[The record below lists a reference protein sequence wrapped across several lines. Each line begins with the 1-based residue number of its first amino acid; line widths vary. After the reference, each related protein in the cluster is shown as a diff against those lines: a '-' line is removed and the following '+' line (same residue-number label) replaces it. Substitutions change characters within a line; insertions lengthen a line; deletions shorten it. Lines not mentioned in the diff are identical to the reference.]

1 MPGARCLVVG
11 KGRDAARAM
20 LPAVLLPTRVLPTL
34 LLPTLLLAVGL
45 MSAPAAAF
53 RSPVCALLLEVETDA
68 ADALESGVLP
78 EPRLLADRA
87 DEILALAREDP
98 EIQTGMIRLARVYEA
113 AEDASLLEF
122 GQAVLDT
129 AQALRLVRSDCGIPS
144 AVLVMSGEAATHR
157 PATGRDDPPMTDA
170 EAFRIIRTGDVDRR
184 MTWTVIAVIA
194 AVSAAGLFLQWL
206 WVGRRTGAPRHA
218 CELRATVE
226 TPWGEGNTV
235 VEDVS
240 RFGARV
246 RRRGLPLEPGH
257 RVELRCAHF
266 TRRARVRWC
275 NEHFFGVLF
284 PTALS
289 EEVVAAIVA
298 EAEAASAEGDA
309 AESEGRPERS
319 EAEVV

>member
-1 MPGARCLVVG
+1 MPGARCLVAG
-11 KGRDAARAM
+11 KGRDAPRAR
-20 LPAVLLPTRVLPTL
+20 LPAVLLPVL
-34 LLPTLLLAVGL
+34 LLLAVLPTG
-45 MSAPAAAF
+45 PAAAA
-53 RSPVCALLLEVETDA
+53 RSPVCTLLLEVETDA
-68 ADALESGVLP
+68 ADALENGVLP
-78 EPRLLADRA
+78 APRLLADRA

-157 PATGRDDPPMTDA
+157 PATGRYDPPMSDA

-184 MTWTVIAVIA
+184 MTWSVIAVIA

-289 EEVVAAIVA
+289 DEVVAAIVA
-298 EAEAASAEGDA
+298 EAEAVAANEDTAVDDA
-309 AESEGRPERS
+309 GPARS
-319 EAEVV
+319 GPAMV